1 MSEAE
6 AESGALELERFGFFI
21 SPLTP
26 PDVPDV
32 LICSV
37 DPRFKIATLVG
48 ALSSKKTPISTL
60 TLSRWLF
67 LVARGL
73 SSARPIRPPAVYR
86 RITVVGADV
95 FVRRLAGI
103 GAETFSCDSSTP
115 LPPGCYALFLGDK
128 FYPHPIGQKMPRLCF
143 TETEPAWTAPDDDFR
158 ASYRMNNP
166 VPDNLA
172 TDARK
177 RDCGLCCFT
186 GRPSDCITW
195 VIPPLLCGA
204 VSPPAF
210 ALERCLCLDNVF
222 TISSDLL
229 QAYQDNRI
237 AADPQD
243 GYRIVAFG
251 ELCHPPLL
259 DRLRSLPT
267 SGRFW
272 HASLTWA
279 LSVRFTGCDIGFRDT
294 PIADRLIEELSWEGA
309 RMIPKGSKWSTAA
322 GKEAI
327 RTFLWARA
335 GCPLP
340 SGGEEGWDTPPQLPS
355 DTTSSPSDRA
365 DHSDQG
371 KEFTVSQHSVR
382 LTMIPWILFYTSWIG
397 LSFFFVGF
405 CTALSRMMHQ

>member
-6 AESGALELERFGFFI
+6 SEALELERFGFFI

-26 PDVPDV
+26 PHVPDV

-37 DPRFKIATLVG
+37 DPRFHIATLVG
-48 ALSSKKTPISTL
+48 ALSSKKTPITTR

-67 LVARGL
+67 LIARGL

-86 RITVVGADV
+86 RISVVGADV
-95 FVRRLAGI
+95 FVRRLAGV
-103 GAETFSCDSSTP
+103 GTETFPCDSSAL
-115 LPPGCYALFLGDK
+115 LPPGCYALFLGNE
-128 FYPHPIGQKMPRLCF
+128 FYPHPIGQKMPRPCF
-143 TETEPAWTAPDDDFR
+143 AETEPAWAVPDDDSR
-158 ASYRMNNP
+158 ASYRMTNP

-177 RDCGLCCFT
+177 RDGGLCCFT
-186 GRPSDCITW
+186 GRPSDCIAW
-195 VIPPLLCGA
+195 VIPPLLGGA

-210 ALERCLCLDNVF
+210 ALEQCLCLDNVF

-229 QAYQDNRI
+229 QAYQSNRI

-251 ELCHPPLL
+251 ELCCLPFL
-259 DRLRSLPT
+259 DRLRSLPA

-272 HASLTWA
+272 HASLTWT

-294 PIADRLIEELSWEGA
+294 PVADRFIEELSWDGA
-309 RMIPKGSKWSTAA
+309 RMIPEGSQWSTAA

-340 SGGEEGWDTPPQLPS
+340 PGGEDGWDIPPQSPS
-355 DTTSSPSDRA
+355 DTTSSSSDRA
-365 DHSDQG
+365 GLPDLG
-371 KEFTVSQHSVR
+371 KEFTGSQHSVR
-382 LTMIPWILFYTSWIG
+382 SSIFPWLLFCASWMG
-397 LSFFFVGF
+397 LSVFLVGF
-405 CTALSRMMHQ
+405 CTALSRTMHQ